1 LPEPATG
8 PSLIVKARRSGQV
21 VLPGFG
27 GLDKAAATDLDAPGK
42 NGAILAAIVIP
53 VLTGFDCIPAD

>member
-1 LPEPATG
+1 MAAA
-8 PSLIVKARRSGQV
+8 VRSTESRSERSISMTRPR
-21 VLPGFG
+21 PGAI
-27 GLDKAAATDLDAPGK
+27 DAATDLDAPGK